1 MIESAIVAALETIQ
15 ELSGKVYPLNAPEH
29 TQLPFCVYVTSGT
42 NEDDSLGGW
51 IGSYETGM
59 EINIIH
65 KTYASMKALSAK
77 VVDKLKQMD
86 SATVFIEEN
95 QPEIFEREIGAYRK
109 IINLRIAY

>member
-1 MIESAIVAALETIQ
+1 MIESVIVAELEAIP
-15 ELSGKVYPLNAPEH
+15 ELRGNIYPLNAPEH
-29 TQLPFCVYVTSGT
+29 TPLPFCVYMPSGT
-42 NEDDSLGGW
+42 NEDDSLSGW

-65 KTYASMKALSAK
+65 KSYTSMKSLSSK
-77 VVDKLKQMD
+77 VVDKLKRMD

-95 QPEIFEREIGAYRK
+95 QPEIFEMEIDAYRK